1 MRKQSNA
8 NEKNH
13 WSHLRENL
21 KEKKKPFLY
30 SVALPGLMNFL
41 RELSSMEALKRSIKS
56 ELLES

>member
-1 MRKQSNA
+1 MQMRKITGA
-8 NEKNH
+8 ICEKI
-13 WSHLRENL
+13 S
-21 KEKKKPFLY
+21 KKKKKPFLY